1 LEAILSFAQ
10 GSIYWNKYCLM
21 GKKYH
26 ENNARPD
33 TNGEKE
39 RKDKGRK
46 EKISASS
53 FSMPQCFG
61 FVW

>member
-1 LEAILSFAQ
+1 
-10 GSIYWNKYCLM
+10 M